1 MKKRRIANMKTLWT
15 VGFLIVVSTM
25 FTMAGC
31 SKKTT
36 NAVTNPNAAAFEPKG
51 TIQGVVRDTVTLQPI
66 EGAVVN
72 IGVAKSTTDAS
83 GQFVLRDVPATYDA
97 LMGTE
102 QDTYLV
108 TVDLRKA
115 KSSANGVVVVDNA
128 APTTDLTKK
137 HYPEFVYTYK
147 DVEYTSLNDSAPCP
161 NWQEDPAYEGTSSS
175 SSGTYYGYDYTQ
187 SDSTTGVGASNC
199 GTNSTNHDTPVH
211 KLSHS
216 LDITVGKL
224 AANIEGQ
231 VAGCSGTPG
240 FFSNVSGIYDVKI
253 YNADSSDNA
262 GSGNYDHLVWAG
274 LTDANG
280 KFTASALEENHS
292 VKIVVSGPTTD
303 TTTASGVKKAFS
315 ETETVYATTP
325 VDSGTLKLTNIQASN
340 AIHVCSVDI
349 HGPRIISV
357 TPEPGSDLAA
367 GPVTVEIG
375 FNESI
380 KQNAFTGTDPSAIDN
395 LYDYIEVYFDQSKVG
410 NTAYSLA
417 WNSTFD
423 KLTVSIADAGI
434 SSLYH
439 VRIKD
444 VNEVLTDANGTG
456 VGEDAGEGFVEMGVC
471 PDDGS
476 TAAEAWM
483 NSDASWRE
491 ADSGTNDCLVYFS
504 TKGSKVPDA
513 PVLSLVNSSSIN
525 EADARTAIFDWP
537 QASGAKTYKMY
548 CRKVQKWGTTEQ
560 THGYLEYSSNV
571 SGSSATIDFGSSDNA
586 VTCDDVNHNDS
597 CFNSEWVY
605 NYDSGWN
612 YLYDEYDAFVENNE
626 VQIAYDC
633 YAVGISAD
641 KTEGAKSNIVR
652 VTDTVGPKLVE
663 DTLPELGKLS
673 CPSTGEIVSGLPT
686 DIGTICGDTEETADE
701 IVGLVLGYNE
711 EVIEDGAETAANYTF
726 TNLASGGTGVV
737 DTTPGAIIYDAS
749 SRLVYV
755 PFSDSLNWITEVRGA
770 GVPVMR
776 TGPDGILQTSVAS
789 GSDDVIPAYI
799 AAAGGVIADAAAYTG
814 PCVYFGTD
822 GISQT
827 TMSSSDV
834 AFSGMIYAGT
844 DGICDSIANSADSS
858 GDDIQVAP
866 VSGHSGVCGKE
877 AGVDVVE
884 GGDDVDTDGSG
895 TAGLILTG
903 ANGVCD
909 TTQAAFT
916 AATGSTQY
924 EPSGL
929 STGDTAGIVPGPDGV
944 LDTTTP
950 NSISDDVVESASEG
964 TAVKVQNVK
973 DIAGNVIRTTGDE
986 FTAGGEVK

>member
-1 MKKRRIANMKTLWT
+1 MKKRRIANMKTLWM

-25 FTMAGC
+25 FTMVGC

-36 NAVTNPNAAAFEPKG
+36 NAVTNPNPQTFEPKG
-51 TIQGVVRDTVTLQPI
+51 TIQGVVRDAVTLQPI

-72 IGVAKSTTDAS
+72 IGVAKTTTDAS

-102 QDTYLV
+102 TDTYIV

-128 APTTDLTKK
+128 DAAKK
-137 HYPEFVYTYK
+137 KYPEFVYTYK

-161 NWQEDPAYEGTSSS
+161 NVVEDPATPASYD
-175 SSGTYYGYDYTQ
+175 YYGYNF
-187 SDSTTGVGASNC
+187 GVGPSNC

-211 KLSHS
+211 KLSHMLEIS
-216 LDITVGKL
+216 VGKL

-240 FFSNVSGIYDVKI
+240 FFSNASGIYDVKI

-262 GSGNYDHLVWAG
+262 GSGDYNHLVWAG

-280 KFTASALEENHS
+280 KFTASGLEENHS

-315 ETETVYATTP
+315 ETETVYGTTP

-349 HGPRIISV
+349 HGPRITSV

-367 GPVTVEIG
+367 GPVSVEIG
-375 FNESI
+375 FSEPI
-380 KQNAFTGTDPSAIDN
+380 KQNAFTGTDPAAIGN

-444 VNEVLTDANGTG
+444 INEVLADANGLG
-456 VGEDAGEGFVEMGVC
+456 VGEDEDEGFVEMGVC

-476 TAAEAWM
+476 SAAETWM
-483 NSDASWRE
+483 NGDEDWRYT
-491 ADSGTNDCLVYFS
+491 DGGDNDCLVYFS

-513 PVLSLVNSSSIN
+513 PVLSLVNTSSIN
-525 EADARTAIFDWP
+525 EADARTAVFDWP
-537 QASGAKTYKMY
+537 QASGAKTYKLY

-560 THGYLEYSSNV
+560 THGYVEYSSNV
-571 SGSSATIDFGSSDNA
+571 SGSSATIDFGTDENRA
-586 VTCDDVNHNDS
+586 DCDEFTGDDVCSMDDYTS
-597 CFNSEWVY
+597 YCDYESDPYCESY
-605 NYDSGWN
+605 S
-612 YLYDEYDAFVENNE
+612 YLYDENDAFVENNE

-641 KTEGAKSNIVR
+641 RTEGAKSNTVR
-652 VTDTVGPKLVE
+652 VLDTVGPKLVE
-663 DTLPELGKLS
+663 DTLPEYGKLS
-673 CPSTGEIVSGLPT
+673 CPSTGSVSSGIPT
-686 DIGTICGDTEETADE
+686 DIGTICGDTEETADD
-701 IVGLVLGYNE
+701 IIGLVLGYDE
-711 EVIEDGAETAANYTF
+711 EVIEDGAETASNYTF
-726 TNLASGGTGVV
+726 TNLAPGGTGVV
-737 DTTPGAIIYDAS
+737 DTTPGAILYDALT
-749 SRLVYV
+749 RLVFV
-755 PFSDSLNWITEVRGA
+755 PLSDPLNWITEVKGV

-776 TGPDGILQTSVAS
+776 TGADGILQTSVVS
-789 GSDDVIPAYI
+789 GSDDVIPSYI
-799 AAAGGVIADAAAYTG
+799 ADSGGVIATSSSDTG
-814 PCVYFGTD
+814 PCVDYGTD
-822 GISQT
+822 F
-827 TMSSSDV
+827 SSDSTV
-834 AFSGMIYAGT
+834 SSDDVVVGTVIYAGPN
-844 DGICDSIANSADSS
+844 GKCDSIANSADSS
-858 GDDIQVAP
+858 GDDIQVVP
-866 VSGHSGVCGKE
+866 VSGYSGVCGVE
-877 AGVDVVE
+877 TGTDVVE
-884 GGDDVDTDGSG
+884 TGDDVDTDSTTGF
-895 TAGLILTG
+895 ILTG
-903 ANGVCD
+903 ANGICD
-909 TTQAAFT
+909 TAQAAYTT
-916 AATGSTQY
+916 ATATQV
-924 EPSGL
+924 EPTGL
-929 STGDTAGIVPGPDGV
+929 STGNSAGILPGPDGV

-950 NSISDDVVESASEG
+950 NPISDDEVESASAG